1 VPTGAA
7 AATARFA
14 AVDVPLTD
22 DDPATS
28 VLAGDRRRRL
38 LGAVR
43 TLPEPQWRVVACWY
57 FLDLDE
63 AAITTALGLP
73 AGTVKSRLHRALRR
87 LRKYLTSDGT
97 EALERLGILG
107 DAGTE
112 TTEVEAADS
121 DVAVSDCD
129 TPLAGWWWALPGR
142 VAGVALGSLRR
153 PALVWLSRRRDA
165 APRIELIDA

>member
-112 TTEVEAADS
+112 TTESKPPIPTFRSATA
-121 DVAVSDCD
+121 
-129 TPLAGWWWALPGR
+129 TPRWPAGGGR
-142 VAGVALGSLRR
+142 CPVGS
-153 PALVWLSRRRDA
+153 PALRSARSGVQPSSGCQDGVTPHRA
-165 APRIELIDA
+165 SS